1 MRPISIRPISNNQ
14 LTATMLI
21 FDGHNDL
28 LSRLYAIGDRD
39 GTSVFRRNT
48 EGHLDL
54 PRMKEGGFGGG
65 FFAVWLPPQGKGS
78 GFQPVPGGGYLMP
91 LPPPLDLPTSQRLAM
106 AMSATLFK
114 IEAASNGKV
123 KVVRSAAEVRQCL
136 AAGVVAA
143 ILHFEGAEAIDTD
156 LEALHVFYQAGL
168 RSLGIVWSRPNAFGH
183 GVPIA
188 FPATP
193 DTGPGLTDAG
203 KRLVRECNRLG
214 VMIDLSHLNER
225 GFRDVAALT
234 DAPLVAT
241 HSNAWALCKSARN
254 LTDYQLDAIRDS
266 DGMVGLNFATIFL
279 RSDGGQ
285 TTDTPIAT
293 MIRHLDYL
301 VERLGPTRVGFGSDF
316 DGAAMPQQIGDVA
329 GLPKLIHALR
339 QHGYD
344 DATIQQLAHEN
355 WARVIGLTMKQQPA
369 AARQPASEFTKH

>member
-1 MRPISIRPISNNQ
+1 
-14 LTATMLI
+14 MLI

-28 LSRLYAIGDRD
+28 LSRLHAIGDHS
-39 GTSVFRRNT
+39 GASFFRRNS

-54 PRMKEGGFGGG
+54 PRMQEGGFGGG

-78 GFQPVPGGGYLMP
+78 GFQPMPGGYMIP
-91 LPPPLDLPTSQRLAM
+91 LPPPLDLPASQRLAF

-114 IEAASNGKV
+114 IEAASDGKV
-123 KVVRSAAEVRQCL
+123 QVIRTADQISHCL
-136 AAGVVAA
+136 ASGVVAA

-156 LEALHVFYQAGL
+156 LNALHVFHQAGL

-193 DTGPGLTDAG
+193 NTGPGLTEAG
-203 KRLVRECNRLG
+203 KQLVRECNQLG
-214 VMIDLSHLNER
+214 ILIDLSHLNEQ
-225 GFRDVAALT
+225 GFRDVAARSQ
-234 DAPLVAT
+234 APLVAT

-285 TTDTPIAT
+285 TTDTPIET
-293 MIRHLDYL
+293 MIRHIDYL
-301 VERLGPTRVGFGSDF
+301 VKRLGPTRVGFGSDF
-316 DGAAMPQQIGDVA
+316 DGAAVPQAIGDAA
-329 GLPKLIHALR
+329 GLPNLIEALR
-339 QHGYD
+339 QHGYND
-344 DATIQQLAHEN
+344 ELLQNLAHKN
-355 WARVIGLTMKQQPA
+355 WVRVMQLTM
-369 AARQPASEFTKH
+369 E